1 MYRITKSLTPDG
13 LSFSAGSWLW
23 VLWCLFPPLRSTSS
37 GKLRELLRRW
47 GYCFWIHM
55 LSFVYHTRRGAG
67 WPLWFWSLH
76 HWPFRSLVAGRL
88 LVGGAA
94 KVFWLRNVSKFRQN
108 LTRFVKASLK
118 IALSVRAAI
127 LVSKEETARRRE
139 TKMAARNVSAILR
152 KINRG
157 LWTVYLFSIGSF
169 WTN

>member
-1 MYRITKSLTPDG
+1 MYRITTSLTPDG

-23 VLWCLFPPLRSTSS
+23 VLWCLFPPLRFTSS

-55 LSFVYHTRRGAG
+55 LPFVYHTRRGAG
-67 WPLWFWSLH
+67 WPLWFWGLH
-76 HWPFRSLVAGRL
+76 HWPFMSLVAERL

-127 LVSKEETARRRE
+127 LVSNFPSLAWGWVSNLLRRRRRRRQGGE
-139 TKMAARNVSAILR
+139 KPRWPPVMSRRSYG
-152 KINRG
+152 K
-157 LWTVYLFSIGSF
+157 
-169 WTN
+169 